1 MRALKPVVRPRPGE
15 GPEGG
20 SSAPQVEPERPA
32 LRLAASR
39 GGLALELEQPLRVG
53 SLTVSELAIR
63 LPGLRFPVD
72 LSGGV
77 GRFRH
82 RRGQLDALQLE
93 VGAVPLGQLL
103 RTRLRGFLGSAAL
116 EVTVIPT
123 PFGVVVGLSTDEVAL
138 AWDVVVCPAGD
149 DLVLVVEQ
157 ARALGLQG
165 AEHALAHRALDCA
178 LRPFGRMEGGVARAR
193 GVARALCRAALPSAG
208 ARAPSLEG
216 FTLGPFETHETRLHL
231 RGGSGPSQPPS
242 ERVLRALELA
252 DLGAEADQAAF
263 EGDLERARQGY
274 LAGLERAPRHPELA
288 QRLAALDRAAEGRAE
303 AALATLVEVTPAV
316 DGGLLGAE
324 LLATVGD
331 RDGARV
337 AYHRAAVR
345 EPYAPLA
352 ALAWLRVA
360 DLSENVRSRE
370 AALDEAVARAPSL
383 ARPRWARLGAR
394 ARLADVK
401 GALAD
406 AQHLEAA
413 ASGARARHE
422 ALRRAA
428 AELLVAGL
436 VQESAGL
443 FERALR
449 YVPDDA
455 EALKGL
461 AQALLA
467 AGRGARAVELL
478 RRASSLVERRGQV
491 DEELALS
498 LARTLVEVT
507 ADRPAAIAHLR
518 AIGPASPWEPEA
530 RLLEGRLRIELGD
543 LAGGGL
549 ALGRLRDA
557 VERLDGLAPTRAR
570 ELALLLR
577 QGAELEERERAD
589 VAGARRCLALAV
601 RLDPR
606 DGATVRAFRRLA
618 EEAPTPAR
626 PTLEAPERPSASAPS
641 AAEAPTADEDD
652 LAVERL
658 TERLRA
664 DPNDRSVVLA
674 LADALSRRGR
684 DLELLALL
692 SARIDE
698 GDDDLRAELLPRRRV
713 CFANLASAARAEGRA
728 DEAELYEMMLASED

>member
-1 MRALKPVVRPRPGE
+1 MRALRPVRPRPGL

-20 SSAPQVEPERPA
+20 TSTPRAEPERPA

-39 GGLALELEQPLRVG
+39 GGLALELEQPLQVG
-53 SLTVSELAIR
+53 PVAVSELSIR

-82 RRGQLDALQLE
+82 RRGQLEALQLE
-93 VGAVPLGQLL
+93 VGAVELGQLL
-103 RTRLRGFLGSAAL
+103 RARLRGFLGGGPL
-116 EVTVIPT
+116 DVTVIPT
-123 PFGVVVGLSTDEVAL
+123 PFGAVVGLSNDAAAL

-157 ARALGLQG
+157 ARALGLDG
-165 AEHALAHRALDCA
+165 AEHAVAHRALDWA
-178 LRPFGRMEGGVARAR
+178 LRPFARMEGGVVRAR
-193 GVARALCRAALPSAG
+193 GVAQMLCRSALPGAG
-208 ARAPSLEG
+208 ARAPSLDG
-216 FTLGPFETHETRLHL
+216 FALGPFEAHETRLRL
-231 RGGSGPSQPPS
+231 RGGSGASPAPT
-242 ERVLRALELA
+242 ERVLRALQLAELA
-252 DLGAEADQAAF
+252 AEADQAAF
-263 EGDLERARQGY
+263 EGDLERARQSY
-274 LAGLERAPRHPELA
+274 LASLERAPRHPELA

-303 AALATLVEVTPAV
+303 AALATLVDVTAAV

-324 LLATVGD
+324 LLAVVGD

-337 AYHRAAVR
+337 GFHRAAAR

-383 ARPRWARLGAR
+383 ARPRWARLAAR

-413 ASGARARHE
+413 ASGAPARHE

-461 AQALLA
+461 ARALLA

-478 RRASSLVERRGQV
+478 RRALTLVERSGKV
-491 DEELALS
+491 DEELALE

-507 ADRPAAIAHLR
+507 ADRPAAIAQLR
-518 AIGPASPWEPEA
+518 TIGPASPHEPEA
-530 RLLEGRLRIELGD
+530 RFLEGRLRIELGE
-543 LAGGGL
+543 LAGAGL
-549 ALGRLRDA
+549 AFGRLRDA
-557 VERLDGLAPTRAR
+557 VERLEGLAPTRAR
-570 ELALLLR
+570 ELAVLLR
-577 QGAELEERERAD
+577 QAAELEERERAD
-589 VAGARRCLALAV
+589 VAAARRCLALAMQ
-601 RLDPR
+601 LDPR
-606 DGATVRAFRRLA
+606 DGAASRAFRRLSEELAPPRPVLEEPPRRPLA
-618 EEAPTPAR
+618 EP
-626 PTLEAPERPSASAPS
+626 PSAPPQ
-641 AAEAPTADEDD
+641 PTADEDD
-652 LAVERL
+652 LLLERL

-664 DPNDRSVVLA
+664 DPNDRAVVLA

-684 DLELLALL
+684 ELELLALL
-692 SARIDE
+692 SARIEE
-698 GDDDLRAELLPRRRV
+698 GDDELRAELLPRRRS
-713 CFANLASAARAEGRA
+713 CFANLASAARAEGRV
-728 DEAELYEMMLASED
+728 DEAELYEAMLASED